1 MREGNPVEYID
12 LTIFVAIAIYIN
24 FVHAIC
30 AYATCVCVSVCVYE
44 HLLLSESGMTCRMAV
59 PVKLVGVE

>member
-12 LTIFVAIAIYIN
+12 LTIFVAIAIY
-24 FVHAIC
+24 VHAIC

-44 HLLLSESGMTCRMAV
+44 QLLLSESGMTCRMAS
-59 PVKLVGVE
+59 